1 MKKPVSDSSWF
12 CTCFRFNLM
21 KNSRT
26 MEKIMSD
33 TEINNPTAIAG
44 TIMTTIDATWLSVGV
59 ELTTMTD
66 DEVDVET
73 SVVSGV

>member
-1 MKKPVSDSSWF
+1 
-12 CTCFRFNLM
+12 
-21 KNSRT
+21 
-26 MEKIMSD
+26 MSD

>member
-1 MKKPVSDSSWF
+1 
-12 CTCFRFNLM
+12 
-21 KNSRT
+21 
-26 MEKIMSD
+26 MSD

-44 TIMTTIDATWLSVGV
+44 TIMTKIDVTWLSVGV